1 MAVSLSGG
9 YGGIVCATMATRL
22 RSVQTLM
29 AKSPLLRF
37 SFVYSTIVCG
47 VAAWRGTWSV
57 WDYLTE
63 QGTGTKAVSPSASER
78 YVLASSGLVS
88 HVVSLVVLVRLGYLS
103 SALAPP
109 ARLAVI
115 SDFEVWSART
125 CSAVL
130 PDLAGYSS
138 RVLPRLDKQPRL

>member
-1 MAVSLSGG
+1 
-9 YGGIVCATMATRL
+9 
-22 RSVQTLM
+22 M
-29 AKSPLLRF
+29 AKSPLLRS
-37 SFVYSTIVCG
+37 SFVYTTLVCG
-47 VAAWRGTWSV
+47 VAAWRGTWVV

-63 QGTGTKAVSPSASER
+63 EVTGTKAASPSAAER

-88 HVVSLVVLVRLGYLS
+88 HVVSLVVLVRFGYLS

-125 CSAVL
+125 CSAIL

-138 RVLPRLDKQPRL
+138 RVLPRLVKKNS